1 MGQKSQ
7 GARKP
12 QKMPGRPKAANKG
25 PGIDPKTALGE
36 IAELMWG
43 AAIKSCDA
51 HRRYS
56 DLVKSGAHV
65 AEQKAALRGLRAVDE
80 ILDEAVDLYE
90 VACLKDQTHADDPW
104 WHRANMV
111 WRTAK
116 EYLRHQAASNRL
128 TRWGSDH
135 GHAELRELNIEYE
148 LEASALLRMRHAVD
162 SYHAG
167 VS

>member
-1 MGQKSQ
+1 MGEKRL

-12 QKMPGRPKAANKG
+12 QTQSGRKRKAKAPTLDSKAA
-25 PGIDPKTALGE
+25 LSE
-36 IAELMWG
+36 IAELLWG
-43 AAIKSCDA
+43 TAIKSCDA
-51 HRRYS
+51 HHRYS
-56 DLVKSGAHV
+56 ELVKDGAPLT
-65 AEQKAALRGLRAVDE
+65 EQKGALRGLRAVDE

-90 VACLKDQTHADDPW
+90 LACLKDSSHGDDPW

-128 TRWGSDH
+128 TRWGADH
-135 GHAELRELNIEYE
+135 GHAELRELSIEYE

-162 SYHAG
+162 SYQAG
-167 VS
+167 RT

>member
-12 QKMPGRPKAANKG
+12 QTISGRKRTPKPSAMDAKA
-25 PGIDPKTALGE
+25 ALGE
-36 IAELMWG
+36 IAELLWG

-56 DLVKSGAHV
+56 DLLKNGAPV

-90 VACLKDQTHADDPW
+90 LACLKDSSHANDPW

-116 EYLRHQAASNRL
+116 EYLRHQAASNRF

-135 GHAELRELNIEYE
+135 GHAELRELSIEYE

-162 SYHAG
+162 SYHAEL
-167 VS
+167 S

>member
-12 QKMPGRPKAANKG
+12 QKISGRKGAAKQRPEMDAKAA
-25 PGIDPKTALGE
+25 LSE
-36 IAELMWG
+36 IAELLS
-43 AAIKSCDA
+43 AAATKSCGA

-56 DLVKSGAHV
+56 ELVKAGSHV
-65 AEQKAALRGLRAVDE
+65 AEQKTALKGLRAVDE

-90 VACLKDQTHADDPW
+90 VACLQDPNHGDDPW

-116 EYLRHQAASNRL
+116 EYLRHQVASNRL

-162 SYHAG
+162 LYQVGRS
-167 VS
+167 

>member
-1 MGQKSQ
+1 MDQKSH

-12 QKMPGRPKAANKG
+12 QKMSARQKAPKQRPAT
-25 PGIDPKTALGE
+25 DPKTALSE
-36 IAELMWG
+36 IAELLWG
-43 AAIKSCDA
+43 AGIKSCDA
-51 HRRYS
+51 HCRYS
-56 DLVKSGAHV
+56 GLVKSGASV

-90 VACLKDQTHADDPW
+90 VACLQDQNHSNDPW

-162 SYHAG
+162 SYHEAL
-167 VS
+167 S

>member
-1 MGQKSQ
+1 MRQKSQ
-7 GARKP
+7 GAR
-12 QKMPGRPKAANKG
+12 RPKKVSGRRAPEQR
-25 PGIDPKTALGE
+25 PGTDAKVALSE
-36 IAELMWG
+36 IAELLWG

-56 DLVKSGAHV
+56 ELVKSSAHV
-65 AEQKAALRGLRAVDE
+65 AEQKAALKGLRALDE

-90 VACLKDQTHADDPW
+90 LACLKDQNHSDDPW

-116 EYLRHQAASNRL
+116 EYLRHQAASNRS
-128 TRWGSDH
+128 TRWGTDH

-162 SYHAG
+162 SYHEAL
-167 VS
+167 S